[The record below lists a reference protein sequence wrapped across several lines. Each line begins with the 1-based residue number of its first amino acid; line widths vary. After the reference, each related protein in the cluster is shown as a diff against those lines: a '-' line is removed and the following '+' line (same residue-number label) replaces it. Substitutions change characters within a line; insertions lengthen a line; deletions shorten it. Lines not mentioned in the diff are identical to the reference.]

1 MKCMLSTGATTA
13 RVLGL
18 PFAGLL
24 VLALA
29 AGLLAAFFIPV
40 TVH

>member
-1 MKCMLSTGATTA
+1 MKRTPSTRTTAA
-13 RVLGL
+13 RVLGI
-18 PFAGLL
+18 PFASLL

>member
-1 MKCMLSTGATTA
+1 MKRTPTIRKVAA
-13 RVLGL
+13 RVLGI

-24 VLALA
+24 MLALA